1 MTDRRPPPETPPHDR
16 LGLTSRVARRLMLWA
31 VLVGGIGMLAVSIGE
46 SIYDYRQRIEHT
58 EAQLESLGE
67 FIAPALAK
75 SAWAF
80 DREQIELQLV
90 GFSELTDVS
99 AVRLDL
105 KGQPPLRFGASD
117 LSDDTHEHVRPVIY
131 YEDGR
136 THNLGTLTLIKDL
149 RDDRAAMARVWV
161 ATVVGNGLVILLV
174 TGVLALIYQTVVTR
188 RLVAIARR
196 VRQVTADD
204 LRDAARG
211 KALEPLL
218 EPLLEPGADRD
229 EVDELAA
236 SIDALQLTG
245 SQALLAAARNEARF
259 RAVIESMTEGMLTT
273 DRAGHILSANAAAED
288 ILGYGR
294 GELIGLPAAS
304 RIGLAGPDGEAPLP
318 DLDALLGRVSEVQA
332 SRKDGQRFAAELSVS
347 RMSEPDDIHHVL
359 ILRNLA
365 ERRKAEIAEAA
376 SIAKS
381 AFLANMSHE
390 IRTPMNAIIG
400 MAHLLRRDGVTARQA
415 ERLDKINVAGQHLLE
430 VIDTILDLSKI
441 EAGKF
446 TLDEAE
452 VNVGAII
459 ANVSSMLYSQ
469 TQAKKLRLL
478 VDAQGVP
485 ATLLGDPTRLQQ
497 ALLNYATNAVKFTD
511 SGSITLRAF
520 PVEQDAD
527 SVLLRFEVEDTGIG
541 LAPAVAERLFN
552 NFEQADNSTT
562 RRYGGTGLGLAI
574 TRRFAQLMGGE
585 AGVVSAPETGSRF
598 WFTARLRRGG
608 GASAPAGRSESR
620 SAEEILIRDHR
631 GRRILIVEDEEV
643 NREVTLCLLED
654 LRLRVDIAENGQQ
667 AVELARHNAY
677 DLILMDM
684 QMPVMDGP
692 TATRAIRA
700 LPGGAFVPILAMTA
714 NAFAEDKA
722 LCFEAG
728 MNDFIAKPV
737 DPDHLFEAL
746 LKWLSRAVPG
756 RPG

>member
-1 MTDRRPPPETPPHDR
+1 MTQRHPALPEAPAHDR
-16 LGLTSRVARRLMLWA
+16 LGLSSRVARRLMLWA
-31 VLVGGIGMLAVSIGE
+31 LLVGCIGMLAVSIGE
-46 SIYDYRQRIEHT
+46 SFYAYRQRIDHIEV
-58 EAQLESLGE
+58 QLESLGE
-67 FIAPALAK
+67 FITPSLAK

-80 DREQIELQLV
+80 DREQIELQMA
-90 GFSELTDVS
+90 GITELADVS

-105 KGQPPLRFGASD
+105 KGQSPLRFGATA
-117 LSDDTHEHVRPVIY
+117 LSDDLHEHTRPVIY
-131 YEDGR
+131 FEDGR

-149 RDDRAAMARVWV
+149 SDDRAAMARIWV
-161 ATVVGNGLVILLV
+161 ATVLGNALVILLV
-174 TGVLALIYQTVVTR
+174 TAVLALIYQTVVTR
-188 RLVAIARR
+188 RLVIIARR
-196 VRQVTADD
+196 VREVTADD

-211 KALEPLL
+211 KPLAALLP
-218 EPLLEPGADRD
+218 PGVNRD

-273 DRAGHILSANAAAED
+273 DRAGRILSANAAAED
-288 ILGYGR
+288 MLGYER
-294 GELIGLPAAS
+294 GELIGVPTAS
-304 RIGLAGPDGEAPLP
+304 RIGIDSTERDAHLP
-318 DLDALLGRVSEVQA
+318 DLGELVGRVSEVQA
-332 SRKDGQRFAAELSVS
+332 RRKDGHHFAAELSVS
-347 RMSEPDDIHHVL
+347 RMTEPDDIHFVL

-430 VIDTILDLSKI
+430 VIDAILDLSKI

-446 TLDEAE
+446 TLDETE
-452 VNVGAII
+452 VNIGAII

-485 ATLLGDPTRLQQ
+485 DALVGDPTRLQQ

-511 SGSITLRAF
+511 AGSITLRAL
-520 PVEQDAD
+520 PVEDTPD
-527 SVLLRFEVEDTGIG
+527 SVLMRFEVEDTGIG
-541 LAPAVAERLFN
+541 LAPEVAERLFS

-574 TRRFAQLMGGE
+574 TRRFAQLMGGD
-585 AGVVSAPETGSRF
+585 AGVVSALESGSRF
-598 WFTARLRRGG
+598 WFTARLQKG
-608 GASAPAGRSESR
+608 SAATSPPDRAADC
-620 SAEEILIRDHR
+620 SAEEALIRDHR

-654 LRLRVDIAENGQQ
+654 LQLKVDIAEDGQQ
-667 AVELARHNAY
+667 AVELARRNAY

-692 TATRAIRA
+692 GATRAIRA
-700 LPGGAFVPILAMTA
+700 LPGGAQVPIVAMTA

-722 LCFEAG
+722 RCFEAG

-737 DPDHLFEAL
+737 DPDHLFETL
-746 LKWLSRAVPG
+746 LKWLSRSGPAPG
-756 RPG
+756 